1 VFSIGKN
8 RIEIEGGLAIADSL
22 KYLTK
27 LKALFLFQ
35 NGIRKH
41 AMENL
46 FAGINKFVE
55 GLEILDISDNFA
67 SGEAIPRLVQMIK
80 KFKIRALN
88 LSDSIDKQDLKS
100 IVEAFEVAVD

>member
-1 VFSIGKN
+1 MGKN
-8 RIEIEGGLAIADSL
+8 RIEIEGGLAIADSI

-46 FAGINKFVE
+46 LI
-55 GLEILDISDNFA
+55 
-67 SGEAIPRLVQMIK
+67 AIYKHIQ
-80 KFKIRALN
+80 N
-88 LSDSIDKQDLKS
+88 L
-100 IVEAFEVAVD
+100 